1 MTVTHVR
8 ARTPGRVLRF
18 ARLGPAAQAQFAL
31 SWLLLGLTRAAIA
44 LLPFAHVRRLL
55 GEGRND
61 PEPLPPA
68 TPRQSRRALLI
79 GQAVE
84 RAARHTPWRSDC
96 YPQALSAHLQMRLA
110 RVPHTVSFGLRRVDG
125 ALTAHAWVDAAEQ
138 TVTGGD
144 TTTYTVVGAFTWL
157 PRAGRST

>member
-8 ARTPGRVLRF
+8 PRTSGRVLRF
-18 ARLGPAAQAQFAL
+18 VRLGPVAQALFAL
-31 SWLLLGLTRAAIA
+31 SWLLLGLTRTAIA
-44 LLPFAHVRRLL
+44 LLPFARVRRLL
-55 GEGRND
+55 GEGRID

-68 TPRQSRRALLI
+68 TPRQSRRAHTI

-96 YPQALSAHLQMRLA
+96 YPQALSAHLQMRLV

-125 ALTAHAWVDAAEQ
+125 ALTAHAWVDAADQ
-138 TVTGGD
+138 TITGGD
-144 TTTYTVVGAFTWL
+144 TTSYTVVGAFTWL
-157 PRAGRST
+157 PRAGRRS

>member
-1 MTVTHVR
+1 M
-8 ARTPGRVLRF
+8 
-18 ARLGPAAQAQFAL
+18 RLGPFAQAHFAF

-55 GEGRND
+55 GEGRTN
-61 PEPLPPA
+61 PEPLPAA
-68 TPRQSRRALLI
+68 TPRQTRRAHTI

-125 ALTAHAWVDAAEQ
+125 ALTAHAWVDAAEH

-144 TTTYTVVGAFTWL
+144 TTSYTVVGAFTWL
-157 PRAGRST
+157 PRAARSV